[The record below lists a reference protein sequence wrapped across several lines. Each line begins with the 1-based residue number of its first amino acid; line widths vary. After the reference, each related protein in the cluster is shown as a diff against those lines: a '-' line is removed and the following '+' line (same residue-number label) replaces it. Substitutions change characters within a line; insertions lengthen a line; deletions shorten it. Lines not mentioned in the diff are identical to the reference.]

1 MNRFS
6 KDVLIGLLFTL
17 GIISFIAG
25 QFIISTVLFAVAAI
39 FSNVYLNR
47 EFYG

>member
-1 MNRFS
+1 MNS
-6 KDVLIGLLFTL
+6 IYKDVLIGLLFTL
-17 GIISFIAG
+17 GIISFIVG

>member
-1 MNRFS
+1 MNSIYREA
-6 KDVLIGLLFTL
+6 LIGLLFTL